1 MRFFSLTSLTSLAF
15 FLFDLAIEGDKL
27 LRADSVVL
35 QKDGRVPRVLAG
47 DDVAFLQDAY
57 GAVSDVLEVSYR
69 RADQVDD
76 AFFSSAGLLLF
87 IPLLFLFALDVP
99 LDGEDFLVSDLTHG
113 DEADSLA
120 RTLE

>member
-1 MRFFSLTSLTSLAF
+1 MSVVGAVGKDEVLLLDLLDESLAF
-15 FLFDLAIEGDKL
+15 FLFDLAVEGDKL

-76 AFFSSAGLLLF
+76 AFFFGGATSFHSPSF
-87 IPLLFLFALDVP
+87 PLR
-99 LDGEDFLVSDLTHG
+99 S
-113 DEADSLA
+113 
-120 RTLE
+120 